1 MDAITILASI
11 SVKSL
16 LEGIISNAVGS
27 LFANIATDKFR
38 NQQEQRAALKAM
50 LTATFETYFL
60 AIIRSLQAQDY
71 DEQQIFGL
79 LENYREPLKTWLRD
93 KQVTDELLRPFVEV
107 NPPKK
112 LNSALLQARWNA
124 LNVQELPE
132 DWDMDFVCRT
142 YLKRLAQERVVTPEL
157 RNLLTTQLHYQSTL
171 ALQAIRGVWHDF
183 NVDQYAERVK
193 KKYHVL
199 DLSATATHR
208 DDNDAIPL
216 KSVFIP
222 QSVKRGHPPREL
234 PKEISTRDMGEG
246 LESDEEV
253 QKQNYLWRKS
263 EPEPVLPVI
272 AKERLLVVL
281 GDPGA
286 GKSTLARYVLLSVLE
301 PPPIQ
306 WVDEVDAAGEPIK
319 ICEASWLD
327 GFRERLPFL
336 VELRNYL
343 GTLANQTC
351 SCFLSY
357 LHHLGRSEGYALN
370 YQELQEH
377 LHSRPALFIF
387 DGLDEIFDPSQ
398 RATMIEQIIGF
409 ATAYPKTQVMVTSR
423 IIGYEGHNLRH
434 AGFVEYTLQDLDET
448 QIFTFARGWF
458 NLVFADQPD
467 EIEFRW
473 QRVKRAVT
481 ESSAIQQL
489 AGNPLLLTMIAM
501 IAKHQELPRDRAK
514 LYDNATRVLCHQWDA
529 TRHQL
534 RYEHKTVSLELN
546 EEDKLTLLRQL
557 AWQMQSSPKGLAGNF
572 ITGDELEN
580 AVVTYLKGERFGLSQ
595 PDALSF
601 GRAVIAQLRE
611 RNFILCL
618 YGANVYGFVHRTF
631 LEYFCAVYQV
641 HCFEKT
647 RELSLEQLKAFF
659 KQRAK
664 DEIWHEV
671 LRLICGMIQPKF
683 ACELVET
690 LLSPSEFE
698 NLIAYNKVGFVQ
710 DCIHEVP
717 STNPNM
723 QKISQRLFDE
733 LIKFIRDMQK
743 HPFFRGKA
751 VRILAWNYNINPEIL
766 QLMRELMEN
775 SKENPLVRIEA
786 IDRLACYPRDSEIFA
801 LLKQFAINFQEGE
814 MERAAAIRGLAKNY
828 RVSSEILSLLKTLAQ
843 DSKENERVRDE
854 AICGLAKNYKSNPD
868 VYDWLQQFLPTASL
882 SSQTQ
887 AVSGWDTEGYNIVGE
902 KEIDNALVQ
911 RASTALNLSGE
922 TVRRC
927 YEHLAK
933 EYIYPKYKLSWLPEQ
948 SAD

>member
-1 MDAITILASI
+1 MDAVTILASI
-11 SVKSL
+11 SVKPL
-16 LEGIISNAVGS
+16 LDGIISNAVGS
-27 LFANIATDKFR
+27 LFANIATDAFH
-38 NQQEQRAALKAM
+38 NQQEQRAALEAM

-253 QKQNYLWRKS
+253 QKQSYLWQES

-319 ICEASWLD
+319 IPEASWLD

-370 YQELQEH
+370 HQELQEH

-631 LEYFCAVYQV
+631 LEYFCAADQV
-641 HCFEKT
+641 HRFEKT
-647 RELSLEQLKAFF
+647 QEFSIEQLKETF
-659 KQRAK
+659 KQQSK
-664 DEIWHEV
+664 DETWHEV
-671 LRLICGMIQPKF
+671 LRLICGMIDPKF
-683 ACELVET
+683 AGELVET
-690 LLSPSEFE
+690 LLSKELRVWERYDNLEFAQSCLDEIATSAARE
-698 NLIAYNKVGFVQ
+698 N
-710 DCIHEVP
+710 
-717 STNPNM
+717 T
-723 QKISQRLFDE
+723 SQRLFEAWKQFATDSQEDE
-733 LIKFIRDMQK
+733 
-743 HPFFRGKA
+743 PVRGVA
-751 VRILAWNYNINPEIL
+751 VGALASHY
-766 QLMRELMEN
+766 
-775 SKENPLVRIEA
+775 KE
-786 IDRLACYPRDSEIFA
+786 DSET
-801 LLKQFAINFQEGE
+801 LPWLKQFATDSQENQE
-814 MERAAAIRGLAKNY
+814 VRRAAVDVLAGY
-828 RVSSEILSLLKTLAQ
+828 YQEDSETLPWLKQLAT
-843 DSKENERVRDE
+843 DSQENERVRR
-854 AICGLAKNYKSNPD
+854 AAVHALARYKNDTD
-868 VYDWLQQFLPTASL
+868 VYVWLKQFLPSAPFSFQRDAVLGWEASNFR
-882 SSQTQ
+882 
-887 AVSGWDTEGYNIVGE
+887 AG
-902 KEIDNALVQ
+902 IDNARVQ
-911 RASTALNLSGE
+911 QAATALNLPEE
-922 TVRRC
+922 TIRRC
-927 YEHLAK
+927 YE
-933 EYIYPKYKLSWLPEQ
+933 
-948 SAD
+948 